1 MTEYQVVI
9 VGGGPAGL
17 SAALLMGRGRTRALV
32 CDTGSARHL
41 VAPEAHSFLTRDG
54 TPPAELRR
62 IGREQLE
69 PYETIEFRHAEVT
82 SIEQRPEGGFRV
94 SAEGQPAIDAQFV
107 LLATGIVDIHLEIPG
122 YMDFWGKS
130 LVHCPYCHG
139 WEFRDR
145 PLGVLAPTPDT
156 LDMGPLLTHWS
167 KDVIVFAQAELE
179 IPEEL
184 ASRMEAKHVAVERR
198 SVRRIVGSSNSGMIE
213 AVELED
219 GARIPRAALYYRPKQ
234 RPSDFV
240 QDLGPGL
247 GTRFTEEGF
256 VEVDEWQR
264 TSVAGLYAAG
274 DLTTARQQIVVAA
287 AHGFTAALAIERALK
302 GM

>member
-1 MTEYQVVI
+1 MAAYQVVI

-17 SAALLMGRGRTRALV
+17 SAALLMGRGRTRVLV
-32 CDTGSARHL
+32 CDWGTARHL
-41 VAPEAHSFLTRDG
+41 AAPEAHSFLTRDG
-54 TPPAELRR
+54 TPTAELRR

-82 SIEQRPEGGFRV
+82 AIERRPEGGFRV
-94 SAEGQPAIDAQFV
+94 SAEGQPTVDAQFV
-107 LLATGIVDIHLEIPG
+107 LLAAGMVDIHLEIPG

-130 LVHCPYCHG
+130 VVHCPYCHG
-139 WEFRDR
+139 WEFRDQ
-145 PLGVLAPTPDT
+145 PLGVLAPTPDM

-167 KDVIVFAQAELE
+167 KDVIVFATPELE
-179 IPEEL
+179 IPEEP
-184 ASRMEAKHVAVERR
+184 ASRMEAERVVVERR
-198 SVRRIVGSSNSGMIE
+198 PVRRIVGSSNSGMLE

-234 RPSDFV
+234 RQCDFV

-247 GTRFTEEGF
+247 GMRFTEAGF
-256 VEVDEWQR
+256 VEVDEWQG
-264 TSVAGLYAAG
+264 TSVAGIYAAG
-274 DLTTARQQIVVAA
+274 DLVTARQQIVVAA
-287 AHGFTAALAIERALK
+287 AQGFTAALAIEQALK